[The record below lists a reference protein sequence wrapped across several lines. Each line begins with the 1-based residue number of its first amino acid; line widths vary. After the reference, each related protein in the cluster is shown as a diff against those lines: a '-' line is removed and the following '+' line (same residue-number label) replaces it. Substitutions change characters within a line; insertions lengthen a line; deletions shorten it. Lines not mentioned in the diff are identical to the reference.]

1 MTVLSPTEL
10 QIGFLE
16 VDYTVFEPDLT
27 LNVLVGIIAGNPE
40 PGLEVTVA
48 LSESDDSARGELL
61 L

>member
-48 LSESDDSARGELL
+48 LSESDDSALGELL